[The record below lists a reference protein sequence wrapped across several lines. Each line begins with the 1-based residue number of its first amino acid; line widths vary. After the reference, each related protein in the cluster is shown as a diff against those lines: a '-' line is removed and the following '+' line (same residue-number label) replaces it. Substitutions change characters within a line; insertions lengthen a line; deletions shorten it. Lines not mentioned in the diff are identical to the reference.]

1 MGLQLHDWKPIH
13 IAMTRLLRLILLG
26 LSLSWPSLLSA
37 SPETY
42 RLFLGGE
49 SVLDARETA
58 AKSGKNTRAQV
69 DASKARRRSLI
80 GEHALLQKRLAGSGT
95 VVLGSTYTLS
105 NSLLVTAETS
115 SLEQLRA
122 LPGVVSVE
130 RIQPLERHTRTSVPF
145 IGAPSVWLPQGAE
158 SGITGRGVRIAIV
171 DSGIDYLH
179 AHLGGSGDPAEYATN
194 DPSIIEPGSFPT
206 AKVVDGWDFAGDNYD
221 AGGEFGSTT
230 PEPDSDPLDPR
241 ANGHGSHVAGIAAG
255 LGVLSDDRTFA
266 GPYGPGIYTNDF
278 KIGPGVAPEAS
289 LIAYKVF
296 GSRGNTALVPLALDL
311 AADPDQDGN
320 TADRV
325 DVLNLS
331 LGSAFATDAETSQ
344 TDTINRLA
352 NLGTVVVISAGNS
365 GNTHYVIGSPGAAAK
380 AITVANTYDD
390 GSTSSTISVTAP
402 SEVVGEYAAVEGV
415 FTYPIAVA
423 GKISAQ
429 VVATQ
434 PLNACQDGDN
444 GRVSNAFEV
453 RGKIALIDRGTC
465 FFSSKVRAAQ
475 EAGAVAVVMVNNVDG
490 FPIPMGGSGD
500 TSDIKIPGVMISRT
514 DGAILRR
521 RLGDGLFITLEP
533 RSATV
538 RPELADRL
546 NDSSSRGPVA
556 YTSRLKPDI
565 AAPGSAIPSAR
576 AGLGSDSIPMTG
588 TSMSAPHV
596 AGAAALMRQARP
608 TWNALEIKAA
618 LMNTAARTANADGVA
633 YPESRVGAGRVAVID
648 ALATPLIARNA
659 SASDQVSISM
669 GALELSAP
677 YTEERRVR
685 LTNKGSRPV
694 TLNISASNTVGS
706 SAARMVPLL
715 NQVTVSAGQEVAIPF
730 RFEASPVGV
739 GDDPTTPD
747 ILGTRFRA
755 KMPEASGQLWFRGG
769 PVPIHVPW
777 HAIVRPLAP
786 AHAGALR
793 VGLPSG
799 SGTTTVPLPT
809 IRDGQQAAGL
819 VGVFQLGGISPS
831 RNLAFPN
838 GAADLLAY
846 GAATDKPGGDIAS
859 ARIFFGLATAGK
871 WITPQRVFNT
881 LDVEIDLDNN
891 GSVDARVVN
900 STAGNLNGN
909 DITDDSLSNDFLVSA
924 VMPTGGTNWIE
935 GGTLNAL
942 DPRSRDTALFHNGVV
957 VHSIPASA
965 LGLGA
970 RKTAFRYRVSAAS
983 DSANETTG
991 WATFDL
997 AAPQVATETTG
1008 LDASPW
1014 FPEGQRLRLRVARST
1029 SVVQALLLH
1038 LHNAVGSQ
1046 AEVIRLNP
1054 ATEDQDGNGLMDAQE
1069 LEYFPTL
1076 SNVADADP
1084 DGDGLTTREEL
1095 QQGSN
1100 PADGASPLRVQ
1111 GFSAVV
1117 GANGALG
1124 AELHWQ
1130 GLLGRQ
1136 YSVLRADR
1144 LEGSFTPIATGLG
1157 GSAGPQVFQDPSP
1170 PTGGAFY
1177 RIRID

>member
-1 MGLQLHDWKPIH
+1 
-13 IAMTRLLRLILLG
+13 MTRLLRVILLG
-26 LSLSWPSLLSA
+26 VSLGWPSLLSA

-42 RLFLGGE
+42 QLFLASE
-49 SVLDARETA
+49 SVLEARENA
-58 AKSGKNTRAQV
+58 AKAGRNTREQI
-69 DASKARRRSLI
+69 DAGKARRRTLI

-95 VVLGSTYTLS
+95 LVLGSTYTLS
-105 NSLLVTAETS
+105 NSLLVTADATS
-115 SLEQLRA
+115 LGQLRA
-122 LPGVVSVE
+122 LPGVVAVE
-130 RIQPLERHTRTSVPF
+130 RVQPLERHTRTSVPF
-145 IGAPSVWLPQGAE
+145 IGAPAVWLPQGAE

-179 AHLGGSGDPAEYATN
+179 AHFGGSGDAAEYAAN

-206 AKVVDGWDFAGDNYD
+206 AKVIGGWDFAGDNYD

-230 PEPDSDPLDPR
+230 PEPDADPLDPR
-241 ANGHGSHVAGIAAG
+241 TNGHGSHVAGIAAG

-311 AADPDQDGN
+311 AADPNRDGN

-344 TDTINRLA
+344 TAAIDRLA

-365 GNTHYVIGSPGAAAK
+365 GNTHYVVGSPGAAAK

-402 SEVVGEYAAVEGV
+402 AEVIGEYAAVEGV
-415 FTYPIAVA
+415 FTHPIAVA

-444 GRVSNAFEV
+444 GRVSNGSEV

-475 EAGAVAVVMVNNVDG
+475 QAGAVAVVMVNNVDG

-576 AGLGSDSIPMTG
+576 AGLGTESIPMTG

-596 AGAAALMRQARP
+596 TGAAALMRQARP
-608 TWNALEIKAA
+608 TWNAFEIKAA
-618 LMNTAARTANADGVA
+618 LMNTATRTANADGVA
-633 YPESRVGAGRVAVID
+633 YPESRVGAGRVAVKD
-648 ALATPLIARNA
+648 ALATQLIARNA
-659 SASDQVSISM
+659 SAGDQVSISM
-669 GALELSAP
+669 GALQLAASH
-677 YTEERRVR
+677 TEERRVR
-685 LTNKGSRPV
+685 LTNKGVRPV
-694 TLNISASNTVGS
+694 TVNISASNTVGS
-706 SAARMVPLL
+706 RTARMVPLL
-715 NQVTVSAGQEVAIPF
+715 DQVTVSAGQEVAIPF
-730 RFEASPVGV
+730 RFEANPMDV

-747 ILGTRFRA
+747 ILGTRFRP
-755 KMPEASGQLWFRGG
+755 KMPEASGQLWFHGG

-793 VGLPSG
+793 IGLPPG
-799 SGTTTVPLPT
+799 SGTALVPLPT
-809 IRDGQQAAGL
+809 LRDGQQAAGL
-819 VGVFQLGGISPS
+819 VGVFQLGGVSPS

-838 GAADLLAY
+838 GSGDLLAY

-859 ARIFFGLATAGK
+859 ARVFFGLATAGP
-871 WITPQRVFNT
+871 WITPQRVFNS

-900 STAGNLNGN
+900 TSAGNLNGN
-909 DITDDSLSNDFLVSA
+909 DIADESLSNDFLVSA
-924 VMPTGGTNWIE
+924 AMPTGGTNWIE
-935 GGTLNAL
+935 GGTLNVL
-942 DPRSRDTALFHNGVV
+942 DPRSRDTALFHNGVL
-957 VHSIPASA
+957 VHSIPASS

-970 RKTAFRYRVSAAS
+970 RKTSFRYRISAAS
-983 DSANETTG
+983 DSANETSS

-997 AAPQVATETTG
+997 AAPLVASDTPG

-1014 FPEGQRLRLRVARST
+1014 FQEGQRLRLRVARST

-1046 AEVIRLNP
+1046 AEVVRLNP
-1054 ATEDQDGNGLMDAQE
+1054 ATEDQDGNGLVDAQE

-1076 SNVADADP
+1076 GNVADADP
-1084 DGDGLTTREEL
+1084 DGDGLSTREEL
-1095 QQGSN
+1095 RLGSS
-1100 PADGASPLRVQ
+1100 PTDGRSPLGVQ
-1111 GFSAVV
+1111 GFVA
-1117 GANGALG
+1117 ANGGDGTPG
-1124 AELHWQ
+1124 AELRWQ
-1130 GLLGRQ
+1130 GLVGRH

-1144 LEGSFTPIATGLG
+1144 LDGLFAPIATGLG
-1157 GSAGPQVFQDPSP
+1157 GTAGPQTFQDPSP
-1170 PTGGAFY
+1170 PADGAFY
-1177 RIRID
+1177 RIRVE

>member
-1 MGLQLHDWKPIH
+1 
-13 IAMTRLLRLILLG
+13 MTRPLRLILLG
-26 LSLSWPSLLSA
+26 LCFGWALLLSA
-37 SPETY
+37 APDTY
-42 RLFLGGE
+42 QLLLAGE
-49 SVLDARETA
+49 SVVDARETA
-58 AKSGKNTRAQV
+58 AKSGSTAKALV
-69 DASKARRRSLI
+69 DAGKARRRTLV
-80 GEHALLQKRLAGSGT
+80 GEHAVLQKRLAGSGT
-95 VVLGSTYTLS
+95 VVVGSTYTLL
-105 NSLLVTAETS
+105 NSLLVTAEAA
-115 SLEQLRA
+115 SLDQLRA
-122 LPGVVSVE
+122 LPGVVSIE
-130 RIQPLERHTRTSVPF
+130 RVQPLERHTRTSVPF

-158 SGITGRGVRIAIV
+158 SGFTGRGVRIAIV

-179 AHLGGSGDPAEYATN
+179 AQFGGSGDPADYLAN
-194 DPSIIEPGSFPT
+194 DPTLLEPGTFPT
-206 AKVVDGWDFAGDNYD
+206 TKVIGGWDFAGDDYD
-221 AGGEFGSTT
+221 ASGEFGSTS
-230 PEPDSDPLDPR
+230 PRPDGDPLDPR
-241 ANGHGSHVAGIAAG
+241 SNGHGSHVAGIAAG
-255 LGVLSDDRTFA
+255 LGVLAEGKPFA
-266 GPYGPGIYTNDF
+266 GPYGPGIYTNNF
-278 KIGPGVAPEAS
+278 KVGPGVAPEAS

-296 GSRGNTALVPLALDL
+296 GTRGNTALVPLALDA
-311 AADPDQDGN
+311 AADPDRDGN

-331 LGSAFATDAETSQ
+331 LGSPFATEAESSQ
-344 TDTINRLA
+344 TTAINRLV
-352 NLGTVVVISAGNS
+352 NLGTVVVVSAGNS
-365 GNTHYVIGSPGAAAK
+365 GNTHYVIGSPGVSSK

-402 SEVVGEYAAVEGV
+402 AAVVGEYAAVEGV
-415 FTYPIAVA
+415 FTFPIASA

-444 GRVSNAFEV
+444 GRVSNASQI
-453 RGKIALIDRGTC
+453 RGKIAFIDRGTC

-475 EAGAVAVVMVNNVDG
+475 QAGAVAVVMVNNVDG

-500 TSDIKIPGVMISRT
+500 TSDITIPGVMISRT

-521 RLGDGLFITLEP
+521 RLAEGVSITLEP

-556 YTSRLKPDI
+556 YTSRLKPDL
-565 AAPGSAIPSAR
+565 AAPGSAIPSTR
-576 AGLGSDSIPMTG
+576 AGYGTESIPMTG

-596 AGAAALMRQARP
+596 TGAAALIRQARP
-608 TWNALEIKAA
+608 TWSALEIKAA
-618 LMNTAARTANADGVA
+618 LMNTAARTANGDGVV

-648 ALATPLIARNA
+648 ALATTVIARNA

-669 GALELSAP
+669 GALELAAP

-685 LTNKGSRPV
+685 LTNKGSQSV
-694 TLNISASNTVGS
+694 TLKITSSNTVGIT
-706 SAARMVPLL
+706 AARMVPLL
-715 NQVTVSAGQEVAIPF
+715 DQITLSAGQEVAISF
-730 RFEASPVGV
+730 RFEANPAGV
-739 GDDPTTPD
+739 GDDPTTAD
-747 ILGTRFRA
+747 IQGTRFRP
-755 KMPEASGQLWFRGG
+755 KMPEASGQLWFHGG

-793 VGLPSG
+793 IGLPSG

-809 IRDGQQAAGL
+809 LRDGQQAPGL

-846 GAATDKPGGDIAS
+846 GAATDAPGGDIAS

-871 WITPQRVFNT
+871 WITPQRVFNS

-900 STAGNLNGN
+900 TTAGNLNGN

-924 VMPTGGTNWIE
+924 VMTTGGTNWIE
-935 GGTLNAL
+935 GGTLNVL
-942 DPRSRDTALFHNGVV
+942 DPRSQDTSLFHNGVL

-965 LGLGA
+965 LGLGG
-970 RKTAFRYRVSAAS
+970 RKTSFRYRVNAATEG
-983 DSANETTG
+983 ANETTG

-997 AAPQVATETTG
+997 AAPQVASETPG
-1008 LDASPW
+1008 LNGSPW
-1014 FPEGQRLRLRVARST
+1014 FQEGQRVRLRVARST

-1054 ATEDQDGNGLMDAQE
+1054 ATEDQDGNGLVDAQE
-1069 LEYFPTL
+1069 LEHFPTL
-1076 SNVADADP
+1076 GNSADSDP
-1084 DGDGLTTREEL
+1084 DGDGLSTRDEL
-1095 QQGSN
+1095 QQGFN
-1100 PADGASPLRVQ
+1100 PADGASPLRVL
-1111 GFSAVV
+1111 GFSAAV
-1117 GANGALG
+1117 GVHGQLG
-1124 AELHWQ
+1124 AELHW
-1130 GLLGRQ
+1130 LGQTGRR

-1144 LEGSFTPIATGLG
+1144 LEGPFTPIATGLG
-1157 GSAGPQVFQDPSP
+1157 GSSGSQAFQDPLP
-1170 PTGGAFY
+1170 PDGAAFY
-1177 RIRID
+1177 RVQVE